1 MVAPTNG
8 PAMQETSVE
17 LHVVTEAGVHAK
29 LMLRIQ

>member
-17 LHVVTEAGVHAK
+17 LRAVAEAGVHAK